1 MSVTRTQKQ
10 LGAVLRRYRKQ
21 QALTQAGLGRLVGSR
36 QATISGLE
44 VEGTGTLETLFTV
57 LAALNLELVVQPRT
71 KADKTQIAE
80 IF

>member
-1 MSVTRTQKQ
+1 MSITRTQKQ
-10 LGAVLRRYRKQ
+10 LGAALRRYRKQ
-21 QALTQAGLGRLVGSR
+21 QALTQADLGRLVGSR
-36 QATISGLE
+36 QATISGME
-44 VEGTGTLETLFTV
+44 VEGAGTLETLFSM